1 MGRLLHEEGSKS
13 ERVSDGEIYE
23 GNVTGTLNKK
33 FRYKRS
39 LAWPLTA
46 LVVIQPR

>member
-1 MGRLLHEEGSKS
+1 MKPHVENVLLKPQLSVFILANEL
-13 ERVSDGEIYE
+13 
-23 GNVTGTLNKK
+23 NLNKK

-46 LVVIQPR
+46 SVVIQPR